1 MCATAASR
9 VLIVED
15 DGAVRGFL
23 SRALESGG
31 YVPVSVRTG
40 EEALA
45 ILRAGPQV
53 AAALID
59 GILPDMHGMRLA
71 QAILD
76 TPGAER
82 VAICFVTGAIREPAA
97 AVAGVGAL
105 SKPLRLAA
113 LLAALDQL
121 MSWRDQGGSP
131 LAARR
136 DAITQLEQVF
146 LVGP

>member
-23 SRALESGG
+23 GRALESGG

-40 EEALA
+40 EEALE
-45 ILRAGPQV
+45 IVRAQPPV
-53 AAALID
+53 AALID
-59 GILPDMHGMRLA
+59 GILPDMHGVRLA

-76 TPGAER
+76 TPGAEA

-97 AVAGVGAL
+97 PDAGISAL
-105 SKPLRLAA
+105 SKPLRLAE
-113 LLAALDQL
+113 LLAELGRL
-121 MSWRDQGGSP
+121 MRWRDQGGSP
-131 LAARR
+131 AAERR
-136 DAITQLEQVF
+136 AALDRLEQVF